1 MVRPWG
7 IAVVATLAMS
17 VSFLDR
23 QTLAAIGPT
32 VRQELHISHQEFGWL
47 GSAFALAYLVFAP
60 PAGRL
65 VERWGAR
72 WVLTVSVLLWS
83 GVAMLHALV
92 GSLSSLLLLRI
103 ALGAAEAPSFPAA
116 ATTVRSALSPAQRSA
131 GFGLLFT
138 GSSIGAMVA
147 APLAVRVAR
156 DHGFRFAF
164 VATALVG
171 LCWLPLWLIATRGER
186 RLPRAEAGIESRP
199 SLGALLSD
207 PAMHRQIVMVATS
220 APAITIVLTWFPQYL
235 SEEGGVRKEDVGRY
249 LWLPPLA
256 FDVAAVAFGLMASL
270 GDARGGHRSRHRGL
284 MLLAGVLTATLAL
297 APLVHGPWARV
308 ALGATCMAGG
318 AGMYVVGT
326 ADLMR
331 RTSAIATAGGIS
343 AAVQSLVQIVASP
356 IVGAVVDGT
365 HAWCTV
371 LVTLGAL
378 AVPGVVAWSLMPV
391 ERKSAP
397 LPS

>member
-1 MVRPWG
+1 MVGPWS

-23 QTLAAIGPT
+23 QTLAAIAPT
-32 VRQELHISHQEFGWL
+32 VRAELDISHQEFGWL

-60 PAGRL
+60 IAGRL
-65 VERWGAR
+65 VERWGPR

-83 GVAMLHALV
+83 GVAMLHALA
-92 GSLSSLLLLRI
+92 GSLLTLLLLRV

-116 ATTVRSALSPAQRSA
+116 ATTVRSALAPAQRSA

-138 GSSIGAMVA
+138 GSSIGAMIA

-171 LCWLPLWLIATRGER
+171 LCWLPLWLVATRKER
-186 RLPRAEAGIESRP
+186 RDAPVHAPVDAKSLLAE
-199 SLGALLSD
+199 
-207 PAMHRQIVMVATS
+207 PAMHQQIVMVATS

-235 SEEGGVRKEDVGRY
+235 TEAGGVRKEDVGHY

-256 FDVAAVAFGLMASL
+256 FDAAAVAFGLMASV
-270 GDARGGHRSRHRGL
+270 GDARRGHRSRHRGL
-284 MLLAGVLTATLAL
+284 MLLAGALTATLAL

-331 RTSAIATAGGIS
+331 RTTAIATAGGIS

-356 IVGAVVDGT
+356 IVGAVVDRT
-365 HAWCTV
+365 HAWSMV
-371 LVTLGAL
+371 LVSLGLLAL
-378 AVPGVVAWSLMPV
+378 PGSLAWCFMPARARD
-391 ERKSAP
+391 EAA
-397 LPS
+397 